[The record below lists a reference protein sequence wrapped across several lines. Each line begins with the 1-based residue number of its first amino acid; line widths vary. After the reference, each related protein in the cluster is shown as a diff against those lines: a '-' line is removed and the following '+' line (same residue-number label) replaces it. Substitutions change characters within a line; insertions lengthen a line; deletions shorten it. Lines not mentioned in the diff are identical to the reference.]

1 MMKRYNLIAVL
12 LIQAWLGYEFLI
24 SGWNKI
30 KVNAALTSG
39 LAGYLKM
46 TAGSRAN
53 FYGRFITRYVLPH
66 AAAFGYLIEW
76 AEVLTG
82 AVLILAVLT
91 IFIRK
96 KENSTAQKT
105 IAVLSALSLAGILL
119 MSLNFYWMTGA
130 LTLLPGGNAYIPG
143 VSFDFFIVLLALVLI
158 AWNAIRLKTK
168 RDEI

>member
-1 MMKRYNLIAVL
+1 MKRYNLIAVL
-12 LIQAWLGYEFLI
+12 LIHAWLGYEFLI

-30 KVNAALTSG
+30 KVNAAFTSG

-46 TAGSRAN
+46 TAASRAN
-53 FYGRFITRYVLPH
+53 YYGRFINHYVLPH

-76 AEVLTG
+76 TEVITG

-96 KENSTAQKT
+96 KENSPVQKT
-105 IAVLSALSLAGILL
+105 IGIFSILSLVGILL

-143 VSFDFFIVLLALVLI
+143 VSFDFFIVILSLVLI
-158 AWNAIRLKTK
+158 VWNVIRLKTK